1 MTIQN
6 ASFETPGFE
15 PGQADQWSEVY
26 SDGASDIAA
35 FQHHDYYTRPYDDFE
50 SSWSDNHLA
59 QTAFGLMD
67 IVKALFSGLSQQYE
81 NFESGWWQPHLTLTD
96 PHNGAA
102 MLYYYEGNFTR
113 ALFSG
118 ADADGFTMNW
128 GNSPYNQASIYT
140 YAAGAFTAASFDVGV
155 PETKE
160 DFEEEWKDNETA
172 TTEIFVAIPAQFDLD
187 TGWIEAREDFEEGWT
202 ETLP

>member
-15 PGQADQWSEVY
+15 PGQADQWDEVY
-26 SDGASDIAA
+26 DVGASDIAA

-81 NFESGWWQPHLTLTD
+81 NFESGWWQPHTTLTD
-96 PHNGAA
+96 PNNGAA

-118 ADADGFTMNW
+118 ADADGFTMDW
-128 GNSPYNQASIYT
+128 GHSPYNQASIYT
-140 YAAGAFTAASFDVGV
+140 YAAGTFADALFDAAMEGA
-155 PETKE
+155 E
-160 DFEEEWKDNETA
+160 DFEEEWKSNETA
-172 TTEIFVAIPAQFDLD
+172 YPTGTFITFIAVFDAGVPE
-187 TGWIEAREDFEEGWT
+187 TREDFEEEWT